1 MNDITHEAAQR
12 GAACHPR
19 PLAAALFTAVLLTA
33 GCGGS
38 DDSPPPPPPPAAPPT
53 TPTPNPPSVPA
64 PVSATIGAAGGTLNG
79 PDGVQL
85 VVPAGALAQDT
96 TIRIARSSTGAPGAP
111 SEWTAAAPA
120 IEITPHDLE
129 FALPVTIRMPLTAP
143 AGVTET
149 DVLVASPGGDWT
161 AAGATLANGMAEVQ
175 RGTLSWYQPHFCAVP
190 IGNTDPYLCNRAREN
205 STLATVP
212 AGGALTRTW
221 ATPTLSR
228 WTLTQATTLRITST
242 YSAAPDCGNARLTIR
257 RRNGAGPALTT
268 LYDQPAAM
276 AAQSANR
283 IGGSATFDLPLSA
296 ADNGSVLLLTRL
308 TCTRPGRPPQ
318 SDGYAHAISVNAPAT
333 LPAPVITQQ
342 PADVTVAAGQS
353 ASFTVA
359 ATAPDTLTIAWQQS
373 SDGGASWTAQ
383 GGSAATLTLASV
395 AASDSGKRFRARLCN
410 VAGAQSSCVES
421 SAAQLTV
428 TVPAAGWSAPA
439 VIASPAGDDAA
450 SAVPGNGSAFAAWTA
465 AGPNGSRIVARR
477 GAVGAG
483 WSSAPVEID
492 GGLAAGTSSF
502 DPQLGSAPN
511 GQVVAV
517 WGTFFGGRYGLAAN
531 RFDGSAWGS
540 AVELAS
546 SSVSGE
552 IGVAVDASARA
563 AAVWQQSSR
572 EVYVALGQG
581 GGWSPAVN
589 LNRAGAAGGQP
600 QVAVNGSG
608 RGFVSF
614 IEGGAIVAVPIDLA
628 AGTVGAGVTVASG
641 RSIGDHRLGVDAGGG
656 AVVAWIEDIPSG
668 GYDLRAARY
677 SASSSAWAAA
687 ETLAVGV
694 PFNRELAVA
703 AGGAGQAVVAWLGRD
718 GSGNDAVFARVLAG
732 GSWAAPMQ
740 ASTANAQRPQA
751 VQVAMNAGGRIVLH
765 WAEGGVRQAW
775 ARVYDGGNWRASQ
788 AVQTALDPMQTQ
800 RTPLTLRTLALAPD
814 GSALLTWRESGM
826 NGSTLMGAFLQ

>member
-1 MNDITHEAAQR
+1 MNDTTQDAAQR
-12 GAACHPR
+12 GAAGHPR
-19 PLAAALFTAVLLTA
+19 PLAAALFTAVVLTA
-33 GCGGS
+33 ACGGS
-38 DDSPPPPPPPAAPPT
+38 DDAPPPPAAPPT
-53 TPTPNPPSVPA
+53 PAPTPNPPSVPA

-85 VVPAGALAQDT
+85 VIPAGALAQDT

-120 IEITPHDLE
+120 IEITPHDLA
-129 FALPVTIRMPLTAP
+129 FAQPVTIRMPLTAP
-143 AGVTET
+143 AGATET
-149 DVLVASPGGDWT
+149 DVLVASPSGDWT
-161 AAGATLANGMAEVQ
+161 AAGATLANGIAEFQ

-228 WTLTQATTLRITST
+228 WTLTQATTLRITSI
-242 YSAAPDCGNARLTIR
+242 YSAAPDCGSARLTIR

-268 LYDQPAAM
+268 LVDQPAAM

-283 IGGSATFDLPLSA
+283 IGGSATFDLPITA

-308 TCTRPGRPPQ
+308 TCTRPGRAPQ
-318 SDGYAHAISVNAPAT
+318 SDGYAHAITVNAPAT

-342 PADVTVAAGQS
+342 PADVTVQAGQS

-373 SDGGASWTAQ
+373 SDGGATWTAQ

-395 AASDSGKRFRARLCN
+395 AASDSGTRFRARLCN
-410 VAGAQSSCVES
+410 VAGAQSSCIES
-421 SAAQLTV
+421 NAAQLTV
-428 TVPAAGWSAPA
+428 TVPAAGWSTPA

-450 SAVPGNGSAFAAWTA
+450 AAVPGNGTAFAAWTV
-465 AGPNGSRIVARR
+465 AGPNGSRIVVRR
-477 GAVGAG
+477 TAVGAG

-492 GGLAAGTSSF
+492 GGLASGTSSF
-502 DPQLGSAPN
+502 DPQLGSAPG

-531 RFDGSAWGS
+531 RFDGSGWGS
-540 AVELAS
+540 AVELAT

-572 EVYVALGQG
+572 EIYVALGQG

-600 QVAVNGSG
+600 QVAVNASG

-614 IEGGAIVAVPIDLA
+614 IEGGAVVAVPIDLA

-641 RSIGDHRLGVDAGGG
+641 RSIGDHRLGIDAAGG
-656 AVVAWIEDIPSG
+656 AVVAWIEDMPSG
-668 GYDLRAARY
+668 GYDLRAARFAG
-677 SASSSAWAAA
+677 SGWAAA

-694 PFNRELAVA
+694 PFNREIAVA

-718 GSGNDAVFARVLAG
+718 SSDNDAVFARVLVG
-732 GSWAAPMQ
+732 GSWSAPLQ
-740 ASTANAQRPQA
+740 ASTPAARRAQA

-775 ARVYDGGNWRASQ
+775 ARVFDGGNWRAAQ

-800 RTPLTLRTLALAPD
+800 RTPLPLRTLSLAPD
-814 GSALLTWRESGM
+814 GSALLTWRESGV